1 MGLGLGWGWVGLGLG
16 VGVGLGLRSGDVNGR
31 GLRPRPGERRQSVTQ
46 AKLLASLRGPLPS

>member
-1 MGLGLGWGWVGLGLG
+1 MGLGLGLGWGW
-16 VGVGLGLRSGDVNGR
+16 VGLGLRSGDVNGR